1 MSEPV
6 RKGDPFVVVPVRYR
20 REHSDWS
27 NAEVAAWLDLLMASY
42 QVGGTFD
49 TPNVARAYLGGR
61 AGALDALI
69 DRGAFVEIGD
79 SWQLADYVELYD
91 ESKRLR
97 PYLPNA
103 VRVADAEA
111 KLERGEPLTEAERKA
126 LQRSKRPEP
135 EGEVEQEGEERR
147 ERSPDVS
154 GHVPTSTTEGSPCPL
169 CDRGRLVLK
178 EGKRGQFLSCDRYP
192 DCRGKADIPVVPRAP
207 SIDLDTPENRRLRG
221 EVA

>member
-1 MSEPV
+1 MSAG
-6 RKGDPFVVVPVRYR
+6 RQGDPFVVVPIRYR

-69 DRGAFVEIGD
+69 DRGAFVEDGD
-79 SWQLADYVELYD
+79 TWRLADYAELYD
-91 ESKRLR
+91 ESRRLR

-111 KLERGEPLTEAERKA
+111 KLERGDPLTEAERKA
-126 LQRSKRPEP
+126 LQRSKRTEAK
-135 EGEVEQEGEERR
+135 GEEEIEVEERR
-147 ERSPDVS
+147 ERSPDTS
-154 GHVPTSTTEGSPCPL
+154 GHVPTTATEGSPCPL
-169 CDRGRLVLK
+169 CATGELVLR
-178 EGKRGQFLSCDRYP
+178 EGKRGRFLSCDRYP
-192 DCRGKADIPVVPRAP
+192 DGRGKADVPVILLAP
-207 SIDLDTPENRRLRG
+207 SVDLDSPENRRLRG
-221 EVA
+221 EAI